1 MTQSEVVGAVLLA
14 LALVGLWVMGREV
27 YAWFWKR
34 AAAREQSS
42 YRIGT
47 VDLLESTDRIQQL
60 LLARLAGP
68 EHIRSLDASCQA
80 LTAALKE
87 ATPGLAEIGRNTFL
101 IGRGTKDLA
110 DQVAYL
116 RSVVFG
122 SKRAEE
128 FPGTENDAEAVR
140 RANFSWEVEN
150 LVHDHGLSRPEAEK
164 RVRDMFSTI
173 SR

>member
-87 ATPGLAEIGRNTFL
+87 ATPGLAKIGDDAFL
-101 IGRGTKDLA
+101 IARGARDIA
-110 DQVAYL
+110 DQVTAL
-116 RSVVFG
+116 RAVIFG
-122 SKRAEE
+122 GRNANE
-128 FPGTENDAEAVR
+128 FPVTTNDDDGIRRANMEHEISSLMIDHNLNRRDAEA
-140 RANFSWEVEN
+140 
-150 LVHDHGLSRPEAEK
+150 
-164 RVRDMFSTI
+164 RVRDLFARV